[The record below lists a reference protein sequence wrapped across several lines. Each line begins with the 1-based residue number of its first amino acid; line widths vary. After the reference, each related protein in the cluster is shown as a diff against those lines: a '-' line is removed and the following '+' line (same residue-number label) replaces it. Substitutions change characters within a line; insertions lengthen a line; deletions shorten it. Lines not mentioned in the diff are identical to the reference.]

1 MRRRDEVL
9 VGLFTT
15 VAIIVLALA
24 SIWLVRG
31 GLNRGYLLHSR
42 FAWGSGIKQ
51 GAPVWLVG
59 VTVGAVD
66 KVDLDPT
73 GTLVITYRINREY
86 SVPLGTT
93 ATIVPNGF
101 FGDMAIALTP
111 ERPNLAAHEPGDTI
125 PVGSQSAGL
134 QAILQRVDTLSTQ
147 VSVLVGTLKT
157 QFVDS
162 GGIREMR
169 RTAFAMNRLL
179 ETFNSVANVQSRE
192 IQSTLVAL
200 RSRINAVDS
209 ARLDS
214 AVRTMQASA
223 NNLNAFTGELQTAST
238 RFNSILTK
246 VERGDGS
253 LAKLMNDPGLYD
265 DLRRIATRVD
275 SMMLDLM
282 ANPRKYLKFS
292 VF

>member
-15 VAIIVLALA
+15 VAIIILALS

-66 KVDLDPT
+66 KVDLSPD
-73 GTLVITYRINREY
+73 GTLVVTYRIQRAY
-86 SVPLGTT
+86 RVPMGSV

-101 FGDMAIALTP
+101 FGDMAVALTP
-111 ERPNLAAHEPGDTI
+111 PRPNTVSYEPGDTVPI
-125 PVGSQSAGL
+125 GIAQAGL
-134 QAILQRVDTLSTQ
+134 QALLQRADTLTTALSIMM
-147 VSVLVGTLKT
+147 GTFKS

-169 RTAFAMNRLL
+169 RTAFALNRVL
-179 ETFNSVANVQSRE
+179 ESFNQIAAIQSRE
-192 IQSTLVAL
+192 LQQTLVAL
-200 RSRINAVDS
+200 RSRVNAVDS
-209 ARLDS
+209 ARIDS
-214 AVRTMQASA
+214 TMRSFQASA
-223 NNLNAFTGELQTAST
+223 SSLQALSGELQTAST
-238 RFNSILTK
+238 RFNTILTK
-246 VERGDGS
+246 VESGDGS
-253 LAKLMNDPGLYD
+253 LAKLMNDPGLYN
-265 DLRRIATRVD
+265 DLRKVATRVD
-275 SMMLDLM
+275 SIMADLM
-282 ANPRKYLKFS
+282 RNPRKYLKFS

>member
-15 VAIIVLALA
+15 VAIIILALA

-66 KVDLDPT
+66 KVDLDQN
-73 GTLVITYRINREY
+73 GTLVVTYRIQRQY
-86 SVPLGTT
+86 RVPMGSV

-111 ERPNLAAHEPGDTI
+111 PRPNPVAYEPGDTI
-125 PVGSQSAGL
+125 PIGLASAGL
-134 QAILQRVDTLSTQ
+134 QALLQRADTLTSAL
-147 VSVLVGTLKT
+147 SVMMGALKT

-169 RTAFAMNRLL
+169 RTAFALNRVL
-179 ETFNSVANVQSRE
+179 ESFNQIASIQSRE
-192 IQSTLVAL
+192 LQQTLVAL
-200 RSRINAVDS
+200 RSRVNAVDS
-209 ARLDS
+209 SRIDS
-214 AVRTMQASA
+214 TMKAFQSSAASLQAIS
-223 NNLNAFTGELQTAST
+223 GELQNAST
-238 RFNSILTK
+238 RFNTILTK
-246 VERGDGS
+246 VESGDGS
-253 LAKLMNDPGLYD
+253 IAKLMNDPGLYN
-265 DLRRIATRVD
+265 DLRKIATRVD
-275 SMMLDLM
+275 SLMLDLM
-282 ANPRKYLKFS
+282 KNPRKYLKFS

>member
-15 VAIIVLALA
+15 VAIIILALA

-66 KVDLDPT
+66 KVDLEHRVPM
-73 GTLVITYRINREY
+73 G
-86 SVPLGTT
+86 SV

-111 ERPNLAAHEPGDTI
+111 PRPNPVAYEPGDTV
-125 PVGSQSAGL
+125 PVGVTSAGL
-134 QAILQRVDTLSTQ
+134 QAILQRADTLSTAL
-147 VSVLVGTLKT
+147 SIMMGTLKA

-169 RTAFAMNRLL
+169 RTAFALNKVL
-179 ETFNSVANVQSRE
+179 ESFNQIAAVQSRE
-192 IQSTLVAL
+192 LQQTLVAL
-200 RSRINAVDS
+200 RSRVNAVDS
-209 ARLDS
+209 VRIDS
-214 AVRTMQASA
+214 TMRSMQA
-223 NNLNAFTGELQTAST
+223 AS
-238 RFNSILTK
+238 
-246 VERGDGS
+246 
-253 LAKLMNDPGLYD
+253 
-265 DLRRIATRVD
+265 
-275 SMMLDLM
+275 
-282 ANPRKYLKFS
+282 
-292 VF
+292 

>member
-15 VAIIVLALA
+15 VAIIILALA

-66 KVDLDPT
+66 KVDLDQA
-73 GTLVITYRINREY
+73 GTLVITYRIQRNHR
-86 SVPLGTT
+86 VPLGSV

-111 ERPNLAAHEPGDTI
+111 PRPNPMSYEPGDTI
-125 PVGSQSAGL
+125 PVGTTSAGL
-134 QAILQRVDTLSTQ
+134 QALLQRADTLSSS
-147 VSVLVGTLKT
+147 VSIMMGTLKS

-179 ETFNSVANVQSRE
+179 ENINQVATVQSRE
-192 IQSTLVAL
+192 FQATLVAL
-200 RSRINAVDS
+200 RSRVNAVDS
-209 ARLDS
+209 ARIDS
-214 AVRTMQASA
+214 AVRTMQAASKS
-223 NNLNAFTGELQTAST
+223 LEAFTGELQTAST
-238 RFNSILTK
+238 RFNKILT
-246 VERGDGS
+246 EIDSGDGS
-253 LAKLMNDPGLYD
+253 LAMLKNDPALYNN
-265 DLRRIATRVD
+265 LRLVTTRID
-275 SMMLDLM
+275 SLIMDLM
-282 ANPRKYLKFS
+282 KNPRKYLKFS

>member
-15 VAIIVLALA
+15 VAIVILALA

-42 FAWGSGIKQ
+42 FAWGAGIKQ

-66 KVDLDPT
+66 EVDLDRR
-73 GTLVITYRINREY
+73 GTLVVSYRIENAYR
-86 SVPLGTT
+86 VPLGTT

-101 FGDMAIALTP
+101 FGDMAVALTP
-111 ERPNLAAHEPGDTI
+111 ATPNVASHAPGDTI
-125 PVGSQSAGL
+125 PVGVGAAGL
-134 QAILQRVDTLSTQ
+134 QALLQRADTLTGTL
-147 VSVLVGTLKT
+147 SVMMGTLKA

-179 ETFNSVANVQSRE
+179 GSIGDVAAVQSRE
-192 IQSTLVAL
+192 LQATLVAL
-200 RSRINAVDS
+200 RSRVNAVDS
-209 ARLDS
+209 ARIDS
-214 AVRTMQASA
+214 TVRTMQSASRS
-223 NNLNAFTGELQTAST
+223 LEAFSGELQTAST

-246 VERGDGS
+246 VESGDGS
-253 LAKLMNDPGLYD
+253 LAKLMNDPGLYN

-275 SMMLDLM
+275 SMLVDLM
-282 ANPRKYLKFS
+282 ANPRKYFKFS

>member
-15 VAIIVLALA
+15 VAIIILALA

-42 FAWGSGIKQ
+42 FAWGAGIKQ

-66 KVDLDPT
+66 KVELDPR
-73 GTLVITYRINREY
+73 GTLVITYRIQREY
-86 SVPLGTT
+86 RVPLGTV

-101 FGDMAIALTP
+101 FGDMAVAFSL
-111 ERPNLAAHEPGDTI
+111 ERPNPASHEPGDTI
-125 PVGSQSAGL
+125 PVGIPQAGL
-134 QAILQRVDTLSTQ
+134 QALLQRADTLSTTL
-147 VSVLVGTLKT
+147 SVMMGTLKT

-179 ETFNSVANVQSRE
+179 ETFSQVATVQSRE
-192 IQSTLVAL
+192 MQQTLVAL
-200 RSRINAVDS
+200 RSRVNAVDS

-214 AVRTMQASA
+214 TMRSMQASA
-223 NNLNAFTGELQTAST
+223 TSLQAFTGELQTAST
-238 RFNSILTK
+238 RFNALLTK
-246 VERGDGS
+246 VENGDGS
-253 LAKLMNDPGLYD
+253 LSKLMNDPALYN
-265 DLRRIATRVD
+265 DLRRVATRID
-275 SMMLDLM
+275 SLMLDLM

>member
-42 FAWGSGIKQ
+42 FAWGAGIKQ

-59 VTVGAVD
+59 VTVGTVD
-66 KVDLDPT
+66 RVDLDPR
-73 GTLVITYRINREY
+73 GTLVVTYRIQKDH
-86 SVPLGTT
+86 SVPLGTV

-101 FGDMAIALTP
+101 FGDMAVAFTP
-111 ERPNLAAHEPGDTI
+111 PAPNPVSHQPGDTI
-125 PVGSQSAGL
+125 PIGIAGAGL
-134 QAILQRVDTLSTQ
+134 QALLQRADTLTGAVSIMLGDLRTQ
-147 VSVLVGTLKT
+147 L
-157 QFVDS
+157 VDS

-169 RTAFAMNRLL
+169 RAAVAMNRLL
-179 ETFNSVANVQSRE
+179 GTVNEVAQTQNRE
-192 IQSTLVAL
+192 LQSTLVAL

-209 ARLDS
+209 ARIDS
-214 AVRTMQASA
+214 TMREFQQSAAGLRTLTA
-223 NNLNAFTGELQTAST
+223 ELQAAST
-238 RFNSILTK
+238 RFNTLMTK
-246 VERGDGS
+246 VESGDGS
-253 LAKLMNDPGLYD
+253 LSKLLNDPALYND
-265 DLRRIATRVD
+265 IRRIAFRVD
-275 SMMLDLM
+275 SLM
-282 ANPRKYLKFS
+282 IDFRANPRKYLKFS